1 MIASFG
7 LNDLQVHEF
16 LRNESTQQP
25 EERVQSY
32 ALRHRQYGRWFSLE
46 KTVALHYFINGLLPK
61 IRVRVVGADVKDRE
75 SALAAALGAEK
86 SLFEKKKKRIA
97 KLETP
102 SSITE
107 KPTPTQEEPTVSVIC
122 FHCHKPGHI
131 KRFCP
136 VRAGRGRGRG
146 HGWQPRRDRGHQSN

>member
-7 LNDLQVHEF
+7 LNDLQVHEL
-16 LRNESTQQP
+16 LRNDSTQRP

-32 ALRHRQYGRWFSLE
+32 ALRHRQYGRWFNLE
-46 KTVALHYFINGLLPK
+46 KTVALHYFINGFLPK

-75 SALAAALGAEK
+75 SALAAALRAEK
-86 SLFEKKKKRIA
+86 SLFEKQRIA

-102 SSITE
+102 APITE
-107 KPTPTQEEPTVSVIC
+107 KPTPTQEEPTISVIC
-122 FHCHKPGHI
+122 FNCHKPGHI

-136 VRAGRGRGRG
+136 ARLGRVRGRR
-146 HGWQPRRDRGHQSN
+146 WQSRSDRGNQSN